1 MSDLRFYLSLFRRR
15 LPWFLVVATILSA
28 VAVTVAFTLP
38 PAYESRMVLLV
49 ESAQIPED
57 LASSTVQTPAFEQ
70 LQIIQ
75 QRLMTRNNLLDI
87 ARRQNVLLGQEDMN
101 PDEIVAAM
109 RARTTIRTTSGRDA
123 PLMTITF
130 EAPAA
135 RTAAEVLNDYL
146 VLIQQQDTEFRKGR
160 SGETLAFFTQEVK
173 RLGDTLAEQSARILE
188 YKQQNADALPD
199 SLSFRLSEKSEL
211 QDRLA
216 ETDRDIATLQ
226 SQRERLIQLFELTG
240 GGATQTG
247 LVSPEEEQ
255 LRALKDQLASA
266 LIVYSPENPRIRQL
280 KARIA
285 QLEASLPKTGNAAED
300 AAQDGEKPV
309 PVALTIQLA
318 DIDSRIALLEEDKV
332 KFQAELDA
340 VNETLKRSP
349 EVSIALEDLE
359 RSYEII
365 LNQYNLAEE
374 RLSRAS
380 TGDRIENRSRG
391 QRIVVVEQPAVP
403 SEPTKP
409 NRTKIAGS
417 GVLLGIAAG
426 LGLIVL
432 LEMLNTTARRPEDI
446 VSRLGVTPITTIPYI
461 RTRAQKFRQRSAMLV
476 LILVI
481 LVGIPAAV
489 FAVHTYYLP
498 LDLLADKVMNRMGVR
513 W

>member
-70 LQIIQ
+70 LQIVQ

-101 PDEIVAAM
+101 PDQIVEAM
-109 RARTTIRTTSGRDA
+109 RARTTIRTTSGREA

-130 EAPAA
+130 EAPSA
-135 RTAAEVLNDYL
+135 RTSAEVLNDYL

-173 RLGDTLAEQSARILE
+173 RLGDELAAQSARILE

-199 SLSFRLSEKSEL
+199 SLTFRLNEKSEL
-211 QDRLA
+211 QDRLT
-216 ETDRDIATLQ
+216 ETDRDIASLQ
-226 SQRERLIQLFELTG
+226 SQRERLIQLFDLTG
-240 GGATQTG
+240 GGATQAG

-255 LRALKDQLASA
+255 LLALKEQLASA

-280 KARIA
+280 QARIE
-285 QLEASLPKTGNAAED
+285 QLEASLPKAGNAAEE
-300 AAQDGEKPV
+300 GEKPV

-318 DIDSRIALLEEDKV
+318 DIDSRIALLEEDKAT
-332 KFQAELDA
+332 FQAELDA
-340 VNETLKRSP
+340 VNATLKRSP

-359 RSYEII
+359 RSYEMI

-374 RLSRAS
+374 RLSKAS
-380 TGDRIENRSRG
+380 TGDRIETRSRG

-403 SEPTKP
+403 SQPTKP
-409 NRTKIAGS
+409 NRIKIAGG
-417 GVLLGIAAG
+417 GVFLGIAAG

-461 RTRAQKFRQRSAMLV
+461 RTRAQKFRQRSAMLA

>member
-101 PDEIVAAM
+101 PDEIVEAM
-109 RARTTIRTTSGRDA
+109 RARTTIRTTSGREA

-173 RLGDTLAEQSARILE
+173 RLGDELAAQSARILE

-226 SQRERLIQLFELTG
+226 SQRERLIQLFDLTG
-240 GGATQTG
+240 GGAQAGPVT
-247 LVSPEEEQ
+247 PEEEQ
-255 LRALKDQLASA
+255 LAALKEQLASA

-280 KARIA
+280 QARIA
-285 QLEASLPKTGNAAED
+285 QIEAELPGGGDPAPGGAE
-300 AAQDGEKPV
+300 AGEKPV

-318 DIDSRIALLEEDKV
+318 DIDSRIALLEEDKT
-332 KFQAELDA
+332 KLQAELDA

-403 SEPTKP
+403 SQPTKP

-461 RTRAQKFRQRSAMLV
+461 RTRSQKFRQRSAMLL

>member
-1 MSDLRFYLSLFRRR
+1 M
-15 LPWFLVVATILSA
+15 
-28 VAVTVAFTLP
+28 
-38 PAYESRMVLLV
+38 
-49 ESAQIPED
+49 
-57 LASSTVQTPAFEQ
+57 
-70 LQIIQ
+70 
-75 QRLMTRNNLLDI
+75 
-87 ARRQNVLLGQEDMN
+87 
-101 PDEIVAAM
+101 
-109 RARTTIRTTSGRDA
+109 
-123 PLMTITF
+123 
-130 EAPAA
+130 
-135 RTAAEVLNDYL
+135 LNDYL
-146 VLIQQQDTEFRKGR
+146 VLIQQQDTEFRRGR

-173 RLGDTLAEQSARILE
+173 RLGDELAAQSARILE

-199 SLSFRLSEKSEL
+199 SLTFRLDQKSEL
-211 QDRLA
+211 QDRLT
-216 ETDRDIATLQ
+216 ESDRDIAALQ
-226 SQRERLIQLFELTG
+226 SQRERLVQLFDLTG
-240 GGATQTG
+240 GGAQPG
-247 LVSPEEEQ
+247 PVSPEEEQ

-280 KARIA
+280 QARIA
-285 QLEASLPKTGNAAED
+285 QIEAERPGGGDPAPGGAE
-300 AAQDGEKPV
+300 AGEKPV

-359 RSYEII
+359 RSYENI

-374 RLSRAS
+374 RLSKAS
-380 TGDRIENRSRG
+380 TGDRIETRSRG

-409 NRTKIAGS
+409 NRTKIAGT

-461 RTRAQKFRQRSAMLV
+461 RTRAQKFRQRSAMIL